1 MENIDLKR
9 KSIRAMFREAF
20 EDTAKFSVITS
31 ASKRPKSLST
41 PQVVIRTPES
51 EEKQQGK
58 SVYRCTTLVMVSL
71 VVSGQDAEPEDL
83 IDELASEAHAL
94 VKSRFN
100 GSQEIEKISRVK
112 SRTGSREGGSD
123 LSGKIDLYYEVTYS
137 VNERETPTGLKK
149 FKGVHAELGVSL

>member
-20 EDTAKFSVITS
+20 ENTEKFSVITS

-71 VVSGQDAEPEDL
+71 VVSGQDEPEDL
-83 IDELASEAHAL
+83 VDELASEAHAL
-94 VKSRFN
+94 VKSRFS

-137 VNERETPTGLKK
+137 VNERKVPTGLKK

>member
-20 EDTAKFSVITS
+20 EDTAKFIVITS

-71 VVSGQDAEPEDL
+71 VVSGQDEPEDL
-83 IDELASEAHAL
+83 VDELASEAHSL

-137 VNERETPTGLKK
+137 VNEREAPTGLKK
-149 FKGVHAELGVSL
+149 FKGVHAELGVSS